1 MEEHGHK
8 RPGIRDFFTNFS
20 SPRPL
25 SGKITLLIRNNAIK
39 IKNEQDCCG
48 HPGEPGC

>member
-8 RPGIRDFFTNFS
+8 RPSIRDFFTNLS
-20 SPRPL
+20 GPRPL
-25 SGKITLLIRNNAIK
+25 SEKITLLIRNNATK
-39 IKNEQDCCG
+39 IMNREDCCG